1 MLKRI
6 TLLRHAK
13 SSHDDLSLMDRE
25 RPLSKRGERD
35 APLMAQ
41 RMLDR
46 GARPSLIL
54 TSPAQRARQTARLI
68 ARKINYPIEFVQGE
82 EELYLAGPETLLE
95 VVGHQDNN
103 FNDLV
108 VCAHNTGITQL
119 ANRLGRASIDNVPTC
134 GMVVLEAEVNSWA
147 ELPSAHCTLIHFDYP
162 GNRDTG

>member
-1 MLKRI
+1 MPKRL

-13 SSHDDLSLMDRE
+13 SSHDDLSLTDRE
-25 RPLSKRGERD
+25 RPLNKRGEHD

-82 EELYLAGPETLLE
+82 DELYLASPDALLD
-95 VVGHQDNN
+95 VVGRQDDG
-103 FNDLV
+103 FNDIV
-108 VCAHNTGITQL
+108 VCAHNPGITQL
-119 ANRLGRASIDNVPTC
+119 TNRLGRESIDNVPTC
-134 GMVVLEAEVNSWA
+134 GMVVLEADIENWA
-147 ELPSAHCTLIHFDYP
+147 DLRGARCELLHFDFP
-162 GNRDTG
+162 KSRDHR